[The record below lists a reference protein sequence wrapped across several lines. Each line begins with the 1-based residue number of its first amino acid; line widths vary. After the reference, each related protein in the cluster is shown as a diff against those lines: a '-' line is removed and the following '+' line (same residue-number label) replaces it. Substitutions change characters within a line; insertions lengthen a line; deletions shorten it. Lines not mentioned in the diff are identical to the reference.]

1 MESFLFTPS
10 KVKSNSKMLVLILFH
25 IKKYQILVSD
35 KYQNNDTVAK
45 EAIIMWVGKQMK
57 KRKTPKMATIYPA
70 T

>member
-1 MESFLFTPS
+1 
-10 KVKSNSKMLVLILFH
+10 MLVLILFY
-25 IKKYQILVSD
+25 IKKSQILVSD

-45 EAIIMWVGKQMK
+45 EAIIIWVGKQMK